1 MITIS
6 EEILLLLLDYD
17 SGVMNGRI
25 ASHSSANALSGGIL
39 MDLALENRIDT
50 DPEELFMIDPAPVGE
65 PALDDALARIAVS
78 DESRTIDYWVDTFA
92 ADSDR
97 ARRQLVERLISRGI
111 LFRGAYD
118 RLWVMGTRKYV
129 QEDGR
134 PLRDV
139 RQRIAGILLSGEL
152 PDPRDVMII
161 SLADACHLWQGLIE
175 EDSQETLAPRISQV
189 AGMDFIGQ
197 AVVRTIRKH
206 ENATEAIIN

>member
-25 ASHSSANALSGGIL
+25 ANHSSANALSGGIL

-65 PALDDALARIAVS
+65 PALDDALARIAVE
-78 DESRTIDYWVDTFA
+78 DAGRTIDYWVDLLA
-92 ADSDR
+92 SDSDR
-97 ARRQLVERLISRGI
+97 AREQLVDRLISRGI

-118 RLWVMGTRKYV
+118 RLWVMGARKYV
-129 QEDGR
+129 QEDGQ

-152 PDPRDVMII
+152 PEPRDVMII
-161 SLADACHLWQGLIE
+161 SLADACDLWQGLIE
-175 EDSQETLAPRISQV
+175 EDNHETLAPRINQV
-189 AGMDFIGQ
+189 AGMDFVGQ
-197 AVVRTIRKH
+197 AVVRSIRKN
-206 ENATEAIIN
+206 ENVAEAAIN